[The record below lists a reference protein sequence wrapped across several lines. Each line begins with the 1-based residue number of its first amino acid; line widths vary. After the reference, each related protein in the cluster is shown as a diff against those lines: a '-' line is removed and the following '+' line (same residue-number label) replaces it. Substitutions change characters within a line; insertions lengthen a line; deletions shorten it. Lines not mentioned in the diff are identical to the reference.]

1 MSYTIVTPYATYKN
15 VELSFDRY
23 QSNNRLAIQ
32 AYNNEDGPIA
42 TISVNLPS
50 EKISDPDHEFF
61 VDVNNCPWAED
72 FLQEN
77 GIAVPVYAIGFSG
90 WCAYP
95 LYSTDI
101 EKWKEEEEE
110 EVIKE

>member
-1 MSYTIVTPYATYKN
+1 MSYTIVTPYATYEN
-15 VELSFDRY
+15 VELSFARY
-23 QSNNRLAIQ
+23 QNNNRLALQ
-32 AYNNEDGPIA
+32 AYNDEDGPIA

-77 GIAVPVYAIGFSG
+77 GIAVPTYMIGFSG
-90 WCAYP
+90 FCAYP
-95 LYSTDI
+95 LFTTDRSKRK
-101 EKWKEEEEE
+101 EKNK
-110 EVIKE
+110 